1 MPDQETPDPENRE
14 CAAEV
19 TPSQVN
25 ALLPQTQCTKCGFNG
40 CLPYAQAIVAGQAAV
55 NRCPPGGQAGIKR
68 LAALT
73 GLPELPLDESCGLE
87 QPRSAAWIDP
97 SHCIGCTLCIE
108 ACPVDAIIGAA
119 KAMHAVIAPLC
130 TGCELCVVPC
140 PVDCIEMRPVARGVA
155 ASSEASA
162 TFSIPRGWTDGDAA
176 AARQR
181 FERRNARIQSEARQ
195 ADSLRK
201 NSIIAAALAKA
212 RERLMARAST
222 RR

>member
-1 MPDQETPDPENRE
+1 MPDQETPDTESRE
-14 CAAEV
+14 RAAEV
-19 TPSQVN
+19 TPSQVD

-40 CLPYAQAIVAGQAAV
+40 CLPYAQAIVADRAAI

-73 GLPELPLDESCGLE
+73 GHAELPLDESCGLE

-119 KAMHAVIAPLC
+119 KAMHAVIATLC
-130 TGCELCVVPC
+130 TGCELCVAPC
-140 PVDCIEMRPVARGVA
+140 PVDCIEMRPI
-155 ASSEASA
+155 
-162 TFSIPRGWTDGDAA
+162 IPSRWTDVDAE
-176 AARQR
+176 AARER

-201 NSIIAAALAKA
+201 SSIIAAALAKA
-212 RERLMARAST
+212 RQRLTARAST

>member
-1 MPDQETPDPENRE
+1 MPDQETPDAENCER
-14 CAAEV
+14 ATEV
-19 TPSQVN
+19 TLGQVD
-25 ALLPQTQCTKCGFNG
+25 ALLPQTQCTKCGFDG
-40 CLPYAQAIVAGQAAV
+40 CLPYAQAIVAGQVAI
-55 NRCPPGGQAGIKR
+55 NRCPPGGQVGIKR

-119 KAMHAVIAPLC
+119 KAMHAVIATLC
-130 TGCELCVVPC
+130 TGCELCVAPC
-140 PVDCIEMRPVARGVA
+140 PVDCIEMRPI
-155 ASSEASA
+155 
-162 TFSIPRGWTDGDAA
+162 IPPGWTDGDAA

-201 NSIIAAALAKA
+201 SSIIAAALAKA
-212 RERLMARAST
+212 RQRLTARTST